1 MFLQLITFYNLL
13 NMKTKIL
20 ALLICSSVIVACS
33 SNKNTVEGTTGNT
46 DKPLP
51 KTATT
56 FTAQRDGSSFE
67 RAIVI
72 DEKTERAG
80 IDAENAQLLAL
91 FPGSKRV
98 SQRMEVYKDKQ
109 HEIINISTPD
119 GREVAVYFD
128 ISSYFGKL

>member
-1 MFLQLITFYNLL
+1 
-13 NMKTKIL
+13 MKAKFF
-20 ALLICSSVIVACS
+20 ALVICSSIIAACS
-33 SNKNTVEGTTGNT
+33 SNKNTVEGTIDNT

-67 RAIVI
+67 KAIII
-72 DEKTERAG
+72 DEKNERAG
-80 IDAENAQLLAL
+80 IDAENTQLLAL

-98 SQRMEVYKDKQ
+98 SQRFEIYKDKQ
-109 HEIINISTPD
+109 HEIINISTAD

-128 ISSYFGKL
+128 ISSYFGKQ